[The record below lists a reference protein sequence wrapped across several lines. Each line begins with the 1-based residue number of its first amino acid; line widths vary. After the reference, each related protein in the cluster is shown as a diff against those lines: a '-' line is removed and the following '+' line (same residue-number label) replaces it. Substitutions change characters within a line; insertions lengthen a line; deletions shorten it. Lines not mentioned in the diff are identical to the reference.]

1 MEKENKETN
10 ENAKVKRGM
19 LIIAWF
25 YFFYHAIYFLN
36 LEGAW
41 LPIPSSLYIMIIYL
55 AICLLLLI
63 KKENI

>member
-1 MEKENKETN
+1 MEKENKKTN
-10 ENAKVKRGM
+10 ENTKVKRWM
-19 LIIAWF
+19 QIIAGF
-25 YFFYHAIYFLN
+25 YFFYHEIYFLN

-41 LPIPSSLYIMIIYL
+41 LLTPSVLYNMIIYL